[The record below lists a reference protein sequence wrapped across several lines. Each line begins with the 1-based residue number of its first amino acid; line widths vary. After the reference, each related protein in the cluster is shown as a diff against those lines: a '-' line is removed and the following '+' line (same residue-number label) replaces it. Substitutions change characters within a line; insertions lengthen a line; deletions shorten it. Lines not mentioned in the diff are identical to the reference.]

1 MDEIFNSLRVTLDQ
15 TFTTNFRKF
24 VGRHLGTNDFVL
36 ISDYCIDDAG
46 KPNDVIAF
54 TIAPGHA
61 AIPDSIAALD
71 RLIPTDIKK
80 TSKLTAKARI
90 ALNDP
95 RFFHIAFTL
104 DDISGFLYSP
114 TLDKRSINLQ
124 NIELIIEMLR
134 GWHAKQ
140 PEGREKF
147 AAQIKRFQAV
157 AKELEKKSAS
167 FKLFH
172 RMLLT
177 SLLASIV
184 AYYVTREALCRTIV
198 WLPDRDKIHDAFGGI
213 YVDIFE
219 INHWGMCLAELPEW
233 RIPKIGYTHTNT
245 ADKNLWYDPL
255 VRLPDFIAGTV
266 ASWDTKINQTS
277 KEKHARVLDHV
288 IADNPNCALIKFEM
302 GKENWSFGIRPVVR
316 LPFIGEP

>member
-1 MDEIFNSLRVTLDQ
+1 MEEIFKSLRVTLDQ
-15 TFTTNFRKF
+15 TFTTNFRQYI
-24 VGRHLGTNDFVL
+24 GRHLGTHEFVL
-36 ISDYCIDDAG
+36 ISDYCIDDVG

-54 TIAPGHA
+54 TIAPWHA
-61 AIPDSIAALD
+61 VSSESMAALD

-80 TSKLTAKARI
+80 TSSLSTPSRN

-114 TLDKRSINLQ
+114 TFDKRSVSLQ
-124 NIELIIEMLR
+124 NIDLIIEMIKS
-134 GWHAKQ
+134 WHANQ

-147 AAQIKRFQAV
+147 AEQIKRFQGLAR
-157 AKELEKKSAS
+157 ELGKRSAS
-167 FKLFH
+167 FKLFY

-177 SLLASIV
+177 SMLASIV
-184 AYYVTREALCRTIV
+184 AYYVTREALCRAIV

-219 INHWGMCLAELPEW
+219 LNHWGLCLAELPEW
-233 RIPKIGYTHTNT
+233 RIPKIGYTDTKT
-245 ADKNLWYDPL
+245 IGKNLWYDPL
-255 VRLPDFIAGTV
+255 VRLPDYIAGTI
-266 ASWDTKINQTS
+266 ASWDTTINRTS
-277 KEKHARVLDHV
+277 KEKHAKVLDHV
-288 IADNPNCALIKFEM
+288 IADNPNCILVKFEM
-302 GKENWSFGIRPVVR
+302 SKESWSFGIRPVVR